1 MFAKNERSPDSPQ
14 GSQPAAVKAGDKPS
28 VISSDLEI
36 VGDLKSAGDIQ
47 IDGRVKGDIRS
58 RTVMVSVGAE
68 IEGSIFADNVQI
80 SGTVKGQVEATKVSI
95 LKNSKVL
102 GDILHDVLEVESG
115 AHFQGACRRLEP
127 GSSRGDTGSKSAR
140 VT

>member
-14 GSQPAAVKAGDKPS
+14 GGQASVAAKAGDKPS
-28 VISSDLEI
+28 IISSDLEV

-47 IDGRVKGDIRS
+47 VDGRVKGDIRS
-58 RTVMVSVGAE
+58 RTVVVSVGAE

-80 SGTVKGQVEATKVSI
+80 SGTVKGQVEAAKVSI

-115 AHFQGACRRLEP
+115 AHFQGACRRLESGP
-127 GSSRGDTGSKSAR
+127 SGSKPSRAA
-140 VT
+140 